1 MLHLFSRCFQRCST
15 RAEHAVAHQ
24 ETEKAMKLLD
34 ARIAE
39 CCAKEAECEQVL
51 MQAQHALRCMS
62 ANLVNDPYP
71 EVLMHRLKAQVMEK
85 NAAQRKLDRT
95 SAIVQ
100 QLKTQRRVLQDSE
113 LSSDVVY
120 TLHRVLKRVQPH
132 IKQTTSLSDKVVD
145 LAQEQ
150 RDETAD
156 TTLALTHD
164 LEDAFDAYGDTD
176 DDMELE
182 YLKQADKVDQV
193 DKDNAYPTAYP
204 TAHSNAYPTAHSNA
218 HTTLVDVDRVQV
230 LPSVPA
236 DYEAQHE
243 TEILM
248 QAIRAGQRERLG
260 MCE

>member
-1 MLHLFSRCFQRCST
+1 M
-15 RAEHAVAHQ
+15 AHQ

-164 LEDAFDAYGDTD
+164 LEDAFDAYDDTD

-182 YLKQADKVDQV
+182 YLKQAGAVDKVD
-193 DKDNAYPTAYP
+193 AYPT
-204 TAHSNAYPTAHSNA
+204 A

-236 DYEAQHE
+236 DYEAQQE

-248 QAIRAGQRERLG
+248 QAIRAGQRERMG